1 MNDFMY
7 GLAVVKVGEK
17 KLGYI
22 EENSFK
28 LTVRRGR

>member
-22 EENSFK
+22 EENR
-28 LTVRRGR
+28 TVRRAR